1 MRQEPDWEVAIGLGF
16 QRGVTR
22 ATLESAIVATLRLVP
37 GARVRRLAT
46 LAAKCEE
53 PGLAEVARAHGW
65 VLIGYAAERL
75 AAVEGLAASP
85 RTQAAVGVPNV
96 AEAAARLASG
106 GQPLII
112 PRQVHRDARGKALT
126 LAVASM
132 R

>member
-1 MRQEPDWEVAIGLGF
+1 MRLEPDCGLAIGLGF

-22 ATLESAIVATLRLVP
+22 AGLESAIIETLGPAAT
-37 GARVRRLAT
+37 ARVRRLAT
-46 LAAKCEE
+46 LAAKCGE
-53 PGLAEVARAHGW
+53 PGLAELARARGW
-65 VLIGYAAERL
+65 VLIGYSAERL
-75 AAVEGLAASP
+75 AAVAGVAASA
-85 RTQAAVGVPNV
+85 RVGAATGTPSV

-112 PRQVHRDARGKALT
+112 PRQVYRDAKGKALT

>member
-1 MRQEPDWEVAIGLGF
+1 MRQEPDCEVAIGLGF
-16 QRGVTR
+16 QRGVSR
-22 ATLESAIVATLRLVP
+22 ETLESAIVATLRLVP
-37 GARVRRLAT
+37 GARLRRLAT

-53 PGLAEVARAHGW
+53 PGLAELARARGW
-65 VLIGYAAERL
+65 VLIGYSAGRL
-75 AAVEGLAASP
+75 AAVAGVAASA
-85 RTQAAVGVPNV
+85 RVGAATGTPSV

-112 PRQVHRDARGKALT
+112 PRQIHRDARGKALT